1 MEIVI
6 PSEATI
12 LEIVEEIWSSVIVD
26 AGDLLHKRLESE
38 STTPAVL
45 AYIEIT
51 GHWHGSVRLACSP
64 RAARHIAAGMFAM
77 AESEVSDD
85 ELADAV
91 GEFTNIVGGNIKA
104 LFPSPCGLS
113 LPGVAGIGAF
123 GDTLPPGMPASGGNL
138 KVAELHL
145 AWDSEPIVVTLWEGS
160 RQ

>member
-1 MEIVI
+1 METVI

-26 AGDLLHKRLESE
+26 PGDLLHKRLESE

-45 AYIEIT
+45 AYIEIN
-51 GHWHGSVRLACSP
+51 GNWHGSVRIACSP

-77 AESEVSDD
+77 EDD
-85 ELADAV
+85 RITEEELADAV

-123 GDTLPPGMPASGGNL
+123 GDALPPGMPNFEGSR
-138 KVAELHL
+138 KVVEVHL
-145 AWDSEPIVVTLWEGS
+145 AWDSEPIVVGLWEGGT
-160 RQ
+160 Q